1 MNRFGMYLIASV
13 MLLVAS
19 CAGSTPPQA
28 QSSPAATDG
37 TQKAGPA
44 PRTPDGHPDFTGVW
58 FPGVVPDIDRYGV
71 TVADHRTFDP
81 KVTPQEPPSFQP
93 WALQKIKLMGD
104 LDLISPGLQCWPGGA
119 TAFGLGQ
126 VNAIGFV
133 QTPEQLVLL
142 SESETT
148 YRIIYTDGRPHEK
161 DPEPQYHGDSI
172 GHWEG
177 DTLVVDVIGLDTHV
191 WIGGG
196 GHGGWFVSDA
206 LHLVERFS
214 RPDANTLIYQVTVED
229 PKVLTKP
236 WTSAPRRF
244 TFAPGKRLYE
254 DFCTNN
260 VDFLQLNPEGEIPRT
275 VEGNDERFW
284 DEPEY
289 ERLRKQFNNSN

>member
-28 QSSPAATDG
+28 QSSPAPTDG

-44 PRTPDGHPDFTGVW
+44 PRTPGGHPDFTGVW

-126 VNAIGFV
+126 VNAIGFG
-133 QTPEQLVLL
+133 LL
-142 SESETT
+142 
-148 YRIIYTDGRPHEK
+148 RNIYDFNQGK
-161 DPEPQYHGDSI
+161 ALSGY
-172 GHWEG
+172 
-177 DTLVVDVIGLDTHV
+177 DVRNSFT
-191 WIGGG
+191 
-196 GHGGWFVSDA
+196 
-206 LHLVERFS
+206 
-214 RPDANTLIYQVTVED
+214 ANY
-229 PKVLTKP
+229 
-236 WTSAPRRF
+236 
-244 TFAPGKRLYE
+244 LYE
-254 DFCTNN
+254 LPFAGSAG
-260 VDFLQLNPEGEIPRT
+260 FPSRM
-275 VEGNDERFW
+275 
-284 DEPEY
+284 
-289 ERLRKQFNNSN
+289 S